1 MSQTFNKHRY
11 RCREHQMVS
20 LSNAGLGSAHR
31 GLLHLFLNQFS
42 INISNLFQ
50 ELMSFVNCLKLGRIL
65 FLFVLLH
72 LLTHPKP
79 DKSDFF
85 AGRRG

>member
-1 MSQTFNKHRY
+1 MPGTSNGYRY
-11 RCREHQMVS
+11 QMQ
-20 LSNAGLGSAHR
+20 GWDQPHR

-50 ELMSFVNCLKLGRIL
+50 KLMSFVNCLRLGRIL
-65 FLFVLLH
+65 FLVVLLH